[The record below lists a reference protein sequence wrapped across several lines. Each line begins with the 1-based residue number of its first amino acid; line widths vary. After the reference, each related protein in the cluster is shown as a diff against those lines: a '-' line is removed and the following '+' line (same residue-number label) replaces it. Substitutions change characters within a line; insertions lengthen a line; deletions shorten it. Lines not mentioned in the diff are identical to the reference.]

1 MHISVV
7 MVLSIGVSVLL
18 AYLVMFFIST
28 ERTKDG
34 EVYLR
39 KESVFWKM
47 KYAAYFLPA
56 SLTAFFNGST
66 LRGLGFNTALLQNS
80 CEDYAN
86 RDSSLCKTFWST
98 CALFVVVSPLMV
110 CVYVVVGAL
119 WAVSLAVYYLLYA
132 CFYIVA
138 IPIAIAFYPFYVTWK
153 WYKRKKLASIKA
165 KESVPTFS
173 NSSLK
178 KLPLIDNVVDIPT
191 YIDLYFATEKRKVG
205 EIYKLHVLANNYLL
219 SAARKLG
226 KKNKKELLRDS
237 ALELMYDLSYA
248 IYGYHF
254 DIETD
259 YGEFEL
265 VAEYRLLNDP
275 LLKRF
280 FIEVSEYYGSEF
292 EEVIESMDSLYQ
304 DLVKEVTDYVSE
316 SGACRSDY
324 FDVDIEGVDTE
335 AAEEALN
342 DLCTQATEHFEK
354 ELEKRMVSVFTVY
367 KDTILKFLTTAL
379 YDAGI
384 VMRDRA
390 ALDKLELEANQS
402 KILRIQ
408 QMEKEETKAEERQR
422 RRERMRHFF
431 ELAKMFFGKV
441 CPIIRVK

>member
-1 MHISVV
+1 MHISIVFFL
-7 MVLSIGVSVLL
+7 MAGVSVLL

-56 SLTAFFNGST
+56 SLTAFFDGST
-66 LRGLGFNTALLQNS
+66 LRGLGFNTALLHNS

-110 CVYVVVGAL
+110 VVYAVVGVL
-119 WAVSLAVYYLLYA
+119 WGISLAVYYFLYA

-138 IPIAIAFYPFYVTWK
+138 IPIAITFSPFYVTWK
-153 WYKRKKLASIKA
+153 WYKKKKLERIKV

-178 KLPLIDNVVDIPT
+178 NLPFVTNVVDTST

-205 EIYKLHVLANNYLL
+205 EIYELHVLANNYRV
-219 SAARKLG
+219 SATRKLG
-226 KKNKKELLRDS
+226 KKNKKELLRES
-237 ALELMYDLSYA
+237 ALELMHDLSYA

-254 DIETD
+254 EIDAD

-265 VAEYRLLNDP
+265 VAEYRLLNEP

-280 FIEVSEYYGSEF
+280 FKDLSEHYGSEF
-292 EEVIESMDSLYQ
+292 EEVLEAMDSLYQ
-304 DLVKEVTDYVSE
+304 DLVKEVSDYVSE
-316 SGACRSDY
+316 SDVERADY
-324 FDVDIEGVDTE
+324 FDVDIEGIDQE

-342 DLCTQATEHFEK
+342 DLCTEATAYFEK
-354 ELEKRMVSVFTVY
+354 ELEKRLVSIFTVY
-367 KDTILKFLTTAL
+367 KDIILKFLTTTI
-379 YDAGI
+379 YDAG
-384 VMRDRA
+384 VVTLDRV
-390 ALDKLELEANQS
+390 ALDRQELEANQS
-402 KILRIQ
+402 KTLRLQ
-408 QMEKEETKAEERQR
+408 QLKNEEIEAEKRQR